1 MSSTPANTKEKE
13 PEGISALLNPAEMFK
28 LSRLTLLSRYAVEGN
43 LAGAHK
49 SPLQGPSSE
58 FSTHKSY
65 GLGDDPKHIDWKVF
79 ARTDK
84 HYVKQFDDETNLRVY
99 LALDRSGSM
108 NFSSGDR
115 PTKFHHACKLA
126 AAIGYVVVKARD
138 SVGLFLHSE
147 KVDVRMEA
155 SNSLQH
161 LNNLLKRVQGAPP
174 SSGSKIAA
182 ALHEIAGS
190 VRNRGL
196 VIVIS
201 DLYDDEA
208 ELAVAL
214 ARLRK
219 QRHDVIVFQ
228 VLDPAEIEFDLMKP
242 AELVDLETGEKLGA
256 DPRAIASDYRK
267 SFNEFLERHRKACA
281 GMNIDYR
288 IVRTDK
294 PVDMFV
300 RAYLEERKRI
310 SK

>member
-28 LSRLTLLSRYAVEGN
+28 LSRLTLLSRYTVEGN

-115 PTKFHHACKLA
+115 PTKFHHASKLA

-300 RAYLEERKRI
+300 RAYLEERKRM

>member
-28 LSRLTLLSRYAVEGN
+28 LSRLTLLSRYTVEGN

-161 LNNLLKRVQGAPP
+161 LNNLLKRVQAAPP

-300 RAYLEERKRI
+300 RAYLEERKRM

>member
-28 LSRLTLLSRYAVEGN
+28 LSRLTLLSRYTVEGN

-58 FSTHKSY
+58 FSTHKQY
-65 GLGDDPKHIDWKVF
+65 GLGDDPKHIDWRVF

-108 NFSSGDR
+108 NFSSGNG

-161 LNNLLKRVQGAPP
+161 LNNLLKRVQAAPP

-196 VIVIS
+196 VVVIS

-267 SFNEFLERHRKACA
+267 SFNEFLERNRKACA

-300 RAYLEERKRI
+300 RAYLEERKRM

>member
-1 MSSTPANTKEKE
+1 MSSTQANTKEKE

-28 LSRLTLLSRYAVEGN
+28 LSRLTLLSRYTVEGN

-99 LALDRSGSM
+99 LALYRSGSM

-300 RAYLEERKRI
+300 RAYLEERKRM

>member
-1 MSSTPANTKEKE
+1 MSSSSPNNKE
-13 PEGISALLNPAEMFK
+13 PEKEGIAALLNPAEMFK
-28 LSRLTLLSRYAVEGN
+28 LGRLTLLSRYTVEGN

-108 NFSSGDR
+108 NFTSGTNN
-115 PTKFHHACKLA
+115 TKFHHACKLA
-126 AAIGYVVVKARD
+126 AAIGYVVVKSRD
-138 SVGLFLHSE
+138 SVGLFLHSD
-147 KVDVRMEA
+147 KVDLRMEA

-161 LNNLLKRVQGAPP
+161 LNNLIKRVLQAPP
-174 SSGSKIAA
+174 SSGSNIAA

-190 VRNRGL
+190 VRRRGL
-196 VIVIS
+196 IVIIS
-201 DLYDDEA
+201 DLYDNEA
-208 ELAVAL
+208 EISVAL

-219 QRHDVIVFQ
+219 QRHDVIVFH
-228 VLDPAEIEFDLMKP
+228 VLDPAEIEFELMKP

-256 DPRAIASDYRK
+256 DPKAIASEYRK
-267 SFNEFLERHRKACA
+267 SFNEFLERYRKACA

-288 IVRTDK
+288 IVRTDQ
-294 PVDMFV
+294 PVDTFV
-300 RAYLEERKRI
+300 RAYLEERKRM

>member
-1 MSSTPANTKEKE
+1 MSSTPANTNEKE

-28 LSRLTLLSRYAVEGN
+28 LSRLTLLSRYTVEGN

-58 FSTHKSY
+58 FSTHKQY

-108 NFSSGDR
+108 NFSSSDG

-161 LNNLLKRVQGAPP
+161 LNNLLKRVQAAPP

-196 VIVIS
+196 VVVIS

-300 RAYLEERKRI
+300 RAYLEERKRM

>member
-28 LSRLTLLSRYAVEGN
+28 LSRLTLLSRYTVEGN

-300 RAYLEERKRI
+300 RAYLEERKRM